1 MYMYWLIYS
10 VFEEFFTCISVEWKI
25 EIYFVKPSYN
35 ELKKYHPQKT
45 QKQKTTHTTKN
56 SITNELILDKCFKTK
71 K

>member
-10 VFEEFFTCISVEWKI
+10 VFEDFFTCISVEWKI

-45 QKQKTTHTTKN
+45 TKN
-56 SITNELILDKCFKTK
+56 PKTENNSLP
-71 K
+71 